1 MKQRKDYI
9 IAVKRKGVVTYL
21 VYKVV
26 KGKGV
31 TMTWKQRY
39 EELKDNATVFNS
51 YGKAL
56 SMLIDLDNSKDQS
69 DIAAGESYDIIE
81 RGSIIER

>member
-69 DIAAGESYDIIE
+69 DIFAGESYDIIE
-81 RGSIIER
+81 RGDHIER